1 LRRLGALSS
10 SHSYDPCS
18 SSWPL
23 YHVQFQCQF
32 GFFALAQGKRIATYL
47 PGATFPIHHVY
58 YVTSLK
64 TSSDDPNTYP
74 AATLCV
80 YTGSGDVPLA
90 DNTVAFVV
98 AKVSALTGPP
108 PELDALHFS
117 SFPGDPN
124 SNDYDMSS
132 MSSTPYLT
140 SPPTFRSTCLA
151 PLSSCTGSATSLP
164 PRQPKYTTTAPRH
177 SL

>member
-1 LRRLGALSS
+1 
-10 SHSYDPCS
+10 
-18 SSWPL
+18 
-23 YHVQFQCQF
+23 F

-90 DNTVAFVV
+90 DNTVAFIV

-108 PELDALHFS
+108 PELDALHVS

-132 MSSTPYLT
+132 MSSTPY
-140 SPPTFRSTCLA
+140 
-151 PLSSCTGSATSLP
+151 
-164 PRQPKYTTTAPRH
+164 
-177 SL
+177 